1 MARIALVGHDSAEL
15 QAAFAILEVADGHD
29 AISFDSGSSS
39 LDDILASKPDVLV
52 VDFSDRARDAGSGD
66 DLKLRTIQS
75 LANAPLILYTSDDDG
90 VARRLAAIRQGP
102 VFILEKPVQAADLLL
117 ILRHAAHSLR

>member
-29 AISFDSGSSS
+29 TTSFDSDSSS
-39 LDDILASKPDVLV
+39 LEEILASQPDILV
-52 VDFSDRARDAGSGD
+52 VDVSDRERVAGSGD
-66 DLKLRTIQS
+66 DLKVRAMQA
-75 LANAPLILYTSDDDG
+75 LATAPVILYTAHDNIG
-90 VARRLAAIRQGP
+90 QQIAGIRNGP

-117 ILRHAAHSLR
+117 IVRHAANSLR